1 MDVYST
7 SHTTHP
13 QSFGDQASVLTPHF
27 GDRVHIV
34 DFAMDYKGM
43 GLSPCQLKGQF
54 GPD

>member
-13 QSFGDQASVLTPHF
+13 RSFGDQASVLTPHF

-34 DFAMDYKGM
+34 DSAMDYKEM
-43 GLSPCQLKGQF
+43 ALSPYRLKGRF
-54 GPD
+54 GLG

>member
-1 MDVYST
+1 MAVYST
-7 SHTTHP
+7 SHITHL

-43 GLSPCQLKGQF
+43 GLSPYQLKGQF
-54 GPD
+54 GLG

>member
-13 QSFGDQASVLTPHF
+13 QSFGDQALVLIPHF

-43 GLSPCQLKGQF
+43 VLLPCRLKGQF
-54 GPD
+54 GQG